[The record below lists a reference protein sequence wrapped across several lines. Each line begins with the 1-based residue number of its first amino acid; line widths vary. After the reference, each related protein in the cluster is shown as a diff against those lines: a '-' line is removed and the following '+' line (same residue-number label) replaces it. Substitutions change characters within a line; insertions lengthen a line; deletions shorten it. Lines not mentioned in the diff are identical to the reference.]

1 MAEDKIKEAFQ
12 KVKEDMI
19 LLREQ
24 LNSITEEIKSLKRT
38 FRQTDRQTNRQTDN
52 FFMQTQGPAIPTD
65 AQTYQ
70 TTQKNM
76 IIKQPLEVPKWQN
89 SNISTGNR
97 GVPTDRQTN
106 RQTDKPTDNYEYKPI
121 PKPNVA
127 ETNQKFALNETTEDP
142 VTKIGK

>member
-65 AQTYQ
+65 TQTYQ

-97 GVPTDRQTN
+97 GV
-106 RQTDKPTDNYEYKPI
+106 QTD
-121 PKPNVA
+121 
-127 ETNQKFALNETTEDP
+127 
-142 VTKIGK
+142 